1 MPGNKFFDENTL
13 NSPPKI
19 IIKKENIG
27 LEEYQHQKYQFNLFN
42 NTIKRDQYY
51 EDLGR
56 VKDRL
61 EKAVPSMKQVAHA
74 DMKRINTNKVYQRK
88 LERDLTGPRGL
99 NWQRNQ
105 LTIQKFSLESC
116 SNSSFIFRQELQ
128 RLENNERD
136 IERDLMRLNR
146 DLARIAFSSPLGQSS
161 VPNENHDP
169 SQVQTGNLSSTT
181 NINPTAPILPKTKLD
196 LERSISVGTSRATVG
211 LMTLIHQKR
220 LSLNQTNSFN
230 ERSSIDKPIFSK
242 ANEERPYLQ
251 QHGLMMDREKRKIEQ
266 KLKLFLN

>member
-42 NTIKRDQYY
+42 NTRKRDQYY

-74 DMKRINTNKVYQRK
+74 DMKRINTNKVYERK

-99 NWQRNQ
+99 NWQR
-105 LTIQKFSLESC
+105 K
-116 SNSSFIFRQELQ
+116 QELQ